1 MSHVTYFLFQAG
13 QERFRSLAQS
23 YYRDADALLLLYD
36 VTSYSSFENIV
47 NWLHE
52 IKRLDTKPITMM
64 LIGNKVDKSQR
75 VVSREIAERL
85 ARDFQMIFLE
95 TSAKTGQ
102 NVELAFMSMA
112 QVLFDQECQTRK
124 LEELMKNTIKISN
137 KDKRTDW
144 SDWCC

>member
-1 MSHVTYFLFQAG
+1 
-13 QERFRSLAQS
+13 
-23 YYRDADALLLLYD
+23 
-36 VTSYSSFENIV
+36 
-47 NWLHE
+47 
-52 IKRLDTKPITMM
+52 MM

-85 ARDFQMIFLE
+85 AREFQMIFLE

-112 QVLFDQECQTRK
+112 QVLFDQECQTTK
-124 LEELMKNTIKISN
+124 LEEFMKSTIKISS
-137 KDKRTDW
+137 KEKRTEM